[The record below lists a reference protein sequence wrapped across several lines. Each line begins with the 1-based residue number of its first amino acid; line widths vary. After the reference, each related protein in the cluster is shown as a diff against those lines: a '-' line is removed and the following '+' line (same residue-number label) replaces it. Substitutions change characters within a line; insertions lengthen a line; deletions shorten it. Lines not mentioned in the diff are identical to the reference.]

1 MDERLR
7 LVVEANIAL
16 QKRAKEL
23 NIRAG
28 EVVFPTMSQSEW
40 KNWLAERLNGARRLG
55 EIVDFQILR
64 LPELDQSLIDLVLEE
79 NPSTIVV
86 NDYDLIVNYRSGCK
100 PQILLENES
109 LNQWTSLPDTGINLP
124 NGRLVEV
131 KVVVSSTWNGTY
143 YSDTNIPALKEKVR
157 NYLNQKVWENWSK
170 PEIVIPDLAVED
182 ASIPEIVTQ
191 NYGQCVVTADPL
203 MAYGTIIAYRSWS
216 SDPVDWRYD
225 WYRDRKDAEE
235 KRVKAVEELVQYQ
248 SEQAKKRLEEEKRLQ
263 LAEARAEAEEVKEE
277 VRRIYLDDNKSKLSP
292 ALRDKICNIFYS
304 SISYEL
310 EGVRQWISD
319 AQSIVSEAE
328 KGFAE
333 IEKKRVKRREAG
345 IQVPD
350 ILLQV
355 YQDEDV
361 AYEFMQKV
369 AALRTRDLDEHIICG
384 CGRDRVHRH
393 LIQVSGD
400 ESFFLGADPN
410 SVKYYIGAV
419 HFGSDDEDYGVTVI
433 EKEEIK
439 VVPPAEQKPPTSN
452 SMAALLAKFGR

>member
-28 EVVFPTMSQSEW
+28 EVVFPTMSQSGL
-40 KNWLAERLNGARRLG
+40 KQWLAERLNGARRVA
-55 EIVDFQILR
+55 EISSFEYLR
-64 LPELDQSLIDLVLEE
+64 LPELDQGLIDLVLEE
-79 NPSTIVV
+79 NPNMIEV
-86 NDYDLIVNYRSGCK
+86 NDHDLIVNYRPSYK
-100 PQILLENES
+100 PQIVLEDDTLS
-109 LNQWTSLPDTGINLP
+109 RWISLPDAGVKLP
-124 NGRLVEV
+124 SGRLVEV
-131 KVVVSSTWNGTY
+131 KVVVSSGWNGTY
-143 YSDTNIPALKEKVR
+143 YADTNIPALKEKVR
-157 NYLNQKVWENWSK
+157 NQLNLKAWENWSK
-170 PEIVIPDLAVED
+170 PEIVIPDLVVED

-216 SDPVDWRYD
+216 SDPVEWRYD
-225 WYRDRKDAEE
+225 WYRDRKDAEG

-248 SEQAKKRLEEEKRLQ
+248 SEQAKKRIEEEKRLQ

-292 ALRDKICNIFYS
+292 TLRDKICNIFYS
-304 SISYEL
+304 SIPYEL
-310 EGVRQWISD
+310 EGVRQWISN
-319 AQSIVSEAE
+319 AQNIISEAE

-355 YQDEDV
+355 YQDEDT
-361 AYEFMQKV
+361 AYEFMKKV
-369 AALRTRDLDEHIICG
+369 AALRTCDLDEHIVCS
-384 CGRDRVHRH
+384 CGRDRVRQH
-393 LIQVSGD
+393 LVQVSGD
-400 ESFFLGADPN
+400 EEFFLGADPN
-410 SVKYYIGAV
+410 SVKYYIRAV
-419 HFGSDDEDYGVTVI
+419 HYGSDDEDYGVTVV
-433 EKEEIK
+433 EKEETK